1 MIEIGFKE
9 LDTEHQLSNRAIKG
23 GNMRHKNDSTKRFL
37 EELSGVNESVP
48 IIVEGS
54 RDVQTLRALGIRGQ
68 IVTVHTGKSI
78 QQFCDEYSEK
88 NEEAVILT
96 DWDPRGNQIFTM
108 LTRFLEA
115 DWERYNHFRERLM
128 QLAGGSF
135 REVEKMLVWEHLAL
149 SNPA

>member
-1 MIEIGFKE
+1 MRE
-9 LDTEHQLSNRAIKG
+9 LDAELKPSNRTIKG

-54 RDVQTLRALGIRGQ
+54 RDVQTLRALGIRGH
-68 IVTVHTGKSI
+68 IVTVHSGRSI
-78 QQFCDEYSEK
+78 QQFCDEYSE
-88 NEEAVILT
+88 NYDEAVILT
-96 DWDPRGNQIFTM
+96 DWDSRGNQIFTM